1 MGGGSATEWWNRL
14 KEWEEGAGVDVKLKA
29 QLLTFIHKKKVDE
42 AHLAA
47 LEMLTAAFNDP
58 TVRITKLR
66 GADGKALNW
75 IKLFKELYPT
85 EFKLLELQS
94 TTSQGIK
101 WLKTKLTN
109 KKRQTIQKVPSLRE
123 PENPGASQEEEEK
136 SGSQG

>member
-1 MGGGSATEWWNRL
+1 MGGGSAAEWWNRL
-14 KEWEEGAGVDVKLKA
+14 KEWEEGAGVDVRLKA

-109 KKRQTIQKVPSLRE
+109 KKRQAIQKVPSLRE